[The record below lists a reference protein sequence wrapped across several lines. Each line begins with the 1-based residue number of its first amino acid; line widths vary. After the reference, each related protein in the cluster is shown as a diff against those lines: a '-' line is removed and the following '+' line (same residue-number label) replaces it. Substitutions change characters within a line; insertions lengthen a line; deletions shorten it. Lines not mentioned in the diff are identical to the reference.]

1 MRSADAVLFGSS
13 VRAFPGCRDLPAGV
27 CLVPMKRVVVDH
39 YGGPEVLKVV
49 EDEDPRPGRGEVR
62 VRVLAAGVSYTD
74 AMLRV
79 GSYLGVP
86 KPPFTPGYEL
96 VGVVEELGPGCTELH
111 VGDRIGALTVWGA
124 DAERVCVLEANAVE
138 VPEDVD
144 PAQILNLIFTYM
156 TAYQLLHRTAKVKS
170 GETVLVHGAAGRV
183 GTAVLELGA
192 LAGLRMYG
200 TCSERDVVAVER
212 LGAVAIDYRNEDFL
226 ARVRE
231 LTREGVDVVLDG
243 FGGALS
249 LRSFRALRPGGRLVV
264 FGHSDTVAHGHRS
277 WRGWIKW
284 YAATAV
290 VSLWGRLSP
299 RRRVLIYRVQKLR
312 IGHQWLPVST
322 RRQALPVGGGP
333 RDPDWFREDFC
344 ALLELLRE
352 GKIHPAVAERLP
364 LSDARRAHELLESSA
379 DKGKLVLVP

>member
-1 MRSADAVLFGSS
+1 
-13 VRAFPGCRDLPAGV
+13 
-27 CLVPMKRVVVDH
+27 MKRVVVDH
-39 YGGPEVLKVV
+39 YGGPEVLKIV

-96 VGVVEELGPGCTELH
+96 VGVVEELGPGCTRLR
-111 VGDRIGALTVWGA
+111 VGDRVGALTVWGA
-124 DAERVCVLEANAVE
+124 DAECVCVLEANAVE
-138 VPEDVD
+138 VPEGVD
-144 PAQILNLIFTYM
+144 PAQILNLVFTYM
-156 TAYQLLHRTAKVKS
+156 TAYQLLHRTASVKS
-170 GETVLVHGAAGRV
+170 GEMVLVHGAAGRV

-192 LAGLRMYG
+192 VAGLRMYG
-200 TCSERDVVAVER
+200 TCSERDLAAVER

-231 LTREGVDVVLDG
+231 LTRDGVDVVLDG
-243 FGGALS
+243 FGGGLS

-264 FGHSDTVAHGHRS
+264 FGHSGTVAHGRKS

-284 YAATAV
+284 YATTAA
-290 VSLWGRLSP
+290 VSLWGLLSP
-299 RRRVLIYRVQKLR
+299 RRRVLVYRVQKLR
-312 IGHQWLPVST
+312 EGHQVLPVSGF
-322 RRQALPVGGGP
+322 RRALPVGGGP
-333 RDPDWFREDFC
+333 RNPDWFREDFR

-352 GKIHPAVAERLP
+352 GKIHPVVAERLP